1 MTKGCDVARIFVIE
15 DDESIGAGLLR
26 TLNAEGHNV
35 EWATSAAS
43 ARELPG
49 EPAVVLL
56 DLGLPDADGLEL
68 CRELLGRHP
77 AARVIMLTARSGE
90 MDTVLGLNAGA
101 VDYVAKPFRLAELL
115 ARVQAQLRIVAPP
128 SGALSTTEQRV
139 ADIRIDLAARRVWVG
154 EQEIELRSKEFD
166 LLTRLAREPGAVVK
180 REDLINDVWDEHWWG
195 STKTLDTHMAS
206 LRRRLG
212 ERSPSRSRITTIRGV
227 GYRLDA

>member
-1 MTKGCDVARIFVIE
+1 VARIFVIE

-26 TLNAEGHNV
+26 TLTAEGHNV

-49 EPAVVLL
+49 EPALVLL
-56 DLGLPDADGLEL
+56 DLGLPDADGLEV
-68 CRELLGRHP
+68 CREILSVHP
-77 AARVIMLTARSGE
+77 AARIIMLTARSGE

-101 VDYVAKPFRLAELL
+101 VDYVSKPFRLAELL
-115 ARVQAQLRIVAPP
+115 ARVQAQLRLVPP
-128 SGALSTTEQRV
+128 ASGGASTAEQRV

-154 EQEIELRSKEFD
+154 DDEIELRSKEFD
-166 LLTRLAREPGAVVK
+166 LLARLAREPGVVVK
-180 REDLINDVWDEHWWG
+180 RENLINDVWDEHWWG

-212 ERSPSRSRITTIRGV
+212 ERSLSRSRITTIRGV
-227 GYRLDA
+227 GYRLET

>member
-1 MTKGCDVARIFVIE
+1 VARIFVIE

-26 TLNAEGHNV
+26 TLIAEGHTV
-35 EWATSAAS
+35 EWAASAAS
-43 ARELPG
+43 ARELSG

-56 DLGLPDADGLEL
+56 DLGLPDADGLDV
-68 CRELLGRHP
+68 CREILTRHP
-77 AARVIMLTARSGE
+77 AARIIMLTARSGE

-115 ARVQAQLRIVAPP
+115 ARVQAQLRLIPLP
-128 SGALSTTEQRV
+128 SGVPSTAEQRI
-139 ADIRIDLAARRVWVG
+139 ADIRIDPGARRVWVG
-154 EQEIELRSKEFD
+154 EHEIKLRSKEFD
-166 LLTRLAREPGAVVK
+166 LLARLAREPGVVVK

-212 ERSPSRSRITTIRGV
+212 ERSLSRSRITTIRGI
-227 GYRLDA
+227 GYRLDT